1 MHVPRSALLLLA
13 AAAAMPFAAC
23 APASSLANTATA
35 AGDTLTEPVRVA
47 SVPQVVDGDTVNVLD
62 ATLEVVYGQLPVP
75 LTDGTSGPQWLRS
88 YRLVSARVTPF
99 SSDTTAYGV
108 VAFPGP
114 TFVFSPGDRVRI
126 RLVNSLTNLPDQGNT
141 ECMSYPASSD
151 SVFPRDTFPECFHGP
166 NWTNIHYHGFHVT
179 PDSTGD
185 NVLLQIQPGQSFQ
198 YSFDIPLNQSP
209 GTHWYHPHKHGSV
222 AIQVANG
229 MSGAFIIRGG
239 GLDSLT
245 ESLGIRERLLAV
257 QNVDSTLNL
266 LQDQPPFNSVKLIN
280 GQYRPVIRM
289 YAGEVQRWR
298 IVNENITKN
307 TNFRIAFSDTS
318 ADVPR
323 MYDIARDGV
332 AYSPA
337 NYSPTRPDPS
347 LIMAPG
353 NRLDVFVQAPVTL
366 GTHHFTAV
374 PVVGQD
380 TIRRAERRPRLGAA
394 ADGVKADTL
403 FVVEVIPGNRPA
415 NLLPASLPPLPSFL
429 ANLPG
434 PIADTAA
441 LFRDTA
447 SMPVIVFTDSGFSS
461 RNPTPSPPQFWLGT
475 VRDPQQQFNDTLVY
489 LPTTSRDSLRPML
502 LGQLQTWRVVN
513 VGQATNHPFHIH
525 INPFQVVYAHYPQGA
540 ADPNAP
546 LYADLNR
553 ASQAN
558 SPIWLDVVALPLP
571 AVDSA
576 GNVTDPGY
584 VIIRQQYENF
594 TGRYVMHCHI
604 LGHEERGMMQL
615 LEVFPG
621 AGAVQRT
628 VPGGAHHQH

>member
-1 MHVPRSALLLLA
+1 MHVPRSTLLVLA

-23 APASSLANTATA
+23 APTASLAGTTTA
-35 AGDTLTEPVRVA
+35 AADTLIEPVRVA

-75 LTDGTSGPQWLRS
+75 LTNGTSGPQWLRS

-99 SSDTTAYGV
+99 SRDTTAYGV

-126 RLVNSLTNLPDQGNT
+126 RLVNSLTNLPDQGNS
-141 ECMSYPASSD
+141 ECMSYPAASD
-151 SVFPRDTFPECFHGP
+151 SAPVRDTMPECFHGP

-185 NVLLQIQPGQSFQ
+185 NVLLQIQPGRSFQ
-198 YSFDIPLNQSP
+198 YAFDIPLNQSP

-245 ESLGIRERLLAV
+245 DSMGIRERLLAV

-266 LQDQPPFNSVKLIN
+266 LQNSPPRNSVKLIN
-280 GQYRPVIRM
+280 GQYRPVVRM
-289 YAGEVQRWR
+289 YPGEVQRWR

-307 TNFRIAFSDTS
+307 TNFRIAFSDT
-318 ADVPR
+318 AGDVPK
-323 MYDIARDGV
+323 MYDVARDGV
-332 AYSPA
+332 AYGPA
-337 NYSPTRPDPS
+337 NYSPNRPDPS

-353 NRLDVFVQAPVTL
+353 NRLDVLVQAPRTL
-366 GTHHFTAV
+366 GVHHFSAV
-374 PVVGQD
+374 PVVDQHP
-380 TIRRAERRPRLGAA
+380 ERQSRQVRLNAA
-394 ADGVKADTL
+394 GGVKADTL
-403 FVVEVIPGNRPA
+403 FVVEVVAGTALATTLPSA
-415 NLLPASLPPLPSFL
+415 LPALPAFL

-447 SMPVIVFTDSGFSS
+447 SMPVIVFTDSGSS
-461 RNPTPSPPQFWLGT
+461 TKATLTPPQFWLGT

-489 LPTTSRDSLRPML
+489 LPTTSGDVARPML
-502 LGQLQTWRVVN
+502 LGQLQTWRVEN
-513 VGQATNHPFHIH
+513 VGQTTNHPFHIH
-525 INPFQVVYAHYPQGA
+525 INPFQVVYAHYPKGA

-546 LYADLNR
+546 FYADLNR
-553 ASQAN
+553 AAQAS
-558 SPIWLDVVALPLP
+558 SPIWLDVIALPLP
-571 AVDSA
+571 AVDAA

-615 LEVFPG
+615 LEVFPT